1 MLNNKVAAKIWHDFL
16 VLTDFLIAPKYHEE
30 LQFRYFG
37 WNDERCLVNK
47 NTGVVRQRT
56 SIQWAGVV
64 ADTHSPDINQAAKYG
79 KWEFTEKNTVIVQ
92 PYYIIKCSFNKI
104 RRVTLI
110 LIIRTSK
117 NSWSDVIFF
126 FLLILKSNFFFLRII
141 LHYFLYYHS
150 WK

>member
-37 WNDERCLVNK
+37 WNDERCLINK

-56 SIQWAGVV
+56 SIKWAGVV

-110 LIIRTSK
+110 LIMTSK

-141 LHYFLYYHS
+141 FHYFLYYHR